1 MTIMNMLDMLYE
13 IEDYKIVYKLFL
25 PLAEQGDEYA
35 QRNLGAM
42 HGNSP
47 NPNQRS
53 ESLAKL

>member
-1 MTIMNMLDMLYE
+1 MNMLDMLYE